1 MRMKNFLG
9 AIVIVGIG
17 GMTGAVFAKG
27 SNSDSAPPPP
37 PVHHSS
43 SAPVAAPVTPGISHN
58 AAGGAVPHNFSA
70 SGPYKPAT
78 TLNPTG
84 QKTLVY
90 PGVRNSMIRHPAN
103 SNLNAVNVSRTNAQG
118 GGKLHSQLP
127 SGVVTKSKLDPQTSA
142 RLRNWTGNRST
153 TAQASQINAN
163 NHHHHHDHNWWKHH
177 CVTFIFFDDGW
188 WGWDDGWWY
197 PAWGYDAYSNY
208 EYNQPIYGD
217 FSPDQIVAGVQME
230 LQRRGYYMY
239 AIDGKM
245 GPLTRAALAR
255 YQTDHQMNITSGIDP
270 ATLNSLGL
278 IR

>member
-1 MRMKNFLG
+1 MKKLLG
-9 AIVIVGIG
+9 AIIVVAVAGISG
-17 GMTGAVFAKG
+17 GAFAKG
-27 SNSDSAPPPP
+27 SNSESAPPP

-43 SAPVAAPVTPGISHN
+43 SAPVTAPVTPAISHN
-58 AAGGAVPHNFSA
+58 SMGGAVPHNFPA
-70 SGPYKPAT
+70 SGLYRPAT
-78 TLNPTG
+78 TVNASG
-84 QKTLVY
+84 QRTLVY
-90 PGVRNSMIRHPAN
+90 PGVHNSMIRHPAN
-103 SNLNAVNVSRTNAQG
+103 SNLNAMNAAHANAQG

-127 SGVVTKSKLDPQTSA
+127 AGVVTKSKLDPQTSA
-142 RLRNWTGNRST
+142 RLRNWPGNRSSI
-153 TAQASQINAN
+153 AQARQINAN
-163 NHHHHHDHNWWKHH
+163 NQHHHHDHNWWKHH

-208 EYNQPIYGD
+208 QYNQPIYGD

-230 LQRRGYYMY
+230 LQRRGYYSY
-239 AIDGKM
+239 AVDGKM

-255 YQTDHQMNITSGIDP
+255 YQTDHHMNITTGVDP